1 MPEVLARLTR
11 GTVSLK
17 GELGAPPTEAIRRLA
32 GAVGRQ
38 LRRNGCCYL
47 VPATLRWASWKL

>member
-1 MPEVLARLTR
+1 MPEVLARPTR

-47 VPATLRWASWKL
+47 VPATLRQVAE